1 MTQNCK
7 SFDQNGESTALI
19 GCKCEEALSE
29 EQHERAQC
37 YQTLL

>member
-29 EQHERAQC
+29 QHERAQC